1 MSEIVDVAYKFG
13 GGRYFQGE
21 NVLELVGE
29 ELKRF
34 GTKAYII
41 GGPTALSLTRPRLLK
56 SLEEAGFGY
65 HIKEYSGFCCYSE
78 ATKVREEI
86 AALGCDVIVGVGG
99 GRIMDFCKL
108 CGDYTKLP
116 VVTVPTSMATCAAY
130 TTLSV
135 IYDESGKTV
144 GNYYL
149 RTEVSAIFID
159 AAIMATQPVR
169 LVAAG
174 VMDALAKYIEIK
186 NGHKEV
192 ESDSFAIDLMTAA
205 VLAKHTYDQILQNWE
220 PACAAIEKGD
230 YTDAVKNIVFLCIPV
245 TGMISGISKG
255 FGQSALGHEL
265 YYQLRTNFT
274 REALSY
280 LHGEV
285 VAIGLLT
292 QLHYNGTPELVPVFR
307 RIMQD
312 MHMPVTLDAIG
323 VAATKENF
331 ARLYDRMI
339 LSPFVE
345 DSPEKRALFREALQV
360 ILSPEV
366 T

>member
-13 GGRYFQGE
+13 GGRYFQGK
-21 NVLELVGE
+21 NVLELIGE

-34 GTKAYII
+34 GSKAYIV
-41 GGPTALSLTRPRLLK
+41 GGPTALSIAKNRITK
-56 SLEEAGFGY
+56 SLEYAGLEYF
-65 HIKEYSGFCCYSE
+65 IKEYSGFCCYSE
-78 ATKVREEI
+78 AEKAKEEI
-86 AALGCDVIVGVGG
+86 KSNGCNVIIGVGG

-108 CGDYTKLP
+108 CGDYAKLP
-116 VVTVPTSMATCAAY
+116 VITVPTSMSTCAAY

-135 IYDESGKTV
+135 IYDETGKTV

-159 AAIMATQPVR
+159 DDIMANQPIR

-174 VMDALAKYIEIK
+174 VMDALAKHIEIK

-192 ESDSFAIDLMTAA
+192 DSENFEIDLMTAA
-205 VLAKHTYDQILQNWE
+205 VLAQHTYNKILDNWKQ
-220 PACAAIEKGD
+220 ACDSIRKNT
-230 YTDAVKNIVFLCIPV
+230 YSDAVKNLVFLCIPV

-255 FGQSALGHEL
+255 FGQSAIGHEL

-274 REALSY
+274 KEALSY

-292 QLHYNGTPELVPVFR
+292 QLHYNETPELIDKFK
-307 RIMQD
+307 RIMID
-312 MHMPVTLDAIG
+312 MDMPVSLNEIG
-323 VAATKENF
+323 IENSKQNFDLLYNNILAT
-331 ARLYDRMI
+331 
-339 LSPFVE
+339 PFVE
-345 DSPEKRALFREALQV
+345 KSERKHKIFYDALKV
-360 ILSPEV
+360 ILD
-366 T
+366 